1 MAMRNRQRL
10 WRVLSLTAALFFI
23 GTGARAQGDYY
34 VRPGATGNGLLAGNA
49 FGSIEQA
56 RDAIRARA
64 DASIKGD
71 ITVHLMPGTY
81 FLKEPLTFDN
91 RDSGR
96 NGHKV
101 IYQARNPEQPT
112 VLSSG
117 RRVSGWGWL
126 PESGRL
132 RRPESPTSCVT
143 GTQRR
148 RRAGFPTFPLWRPDM
163 S

>member
-34 VRPGATGNGLLAGNA
+34 VRPGATGNGLLARNA

-101 IYQARNPEQPT
+101 IYQARNPKQPP
-112 VLSSG
+112 VLSGG
-117 RRVSGWGWL
+117 RRVSGPWQRGEQGIWHTRVEPGIFTQL
-126 PESGRL
+126 YVNGGRATP
-132 RRPESPTSCVT
+132 RGSRTRT
-143 GTQRR
+143 GK
-148 RRAGFPTFPLWRPDM
+148 